1 MVALAHGA
9 NSVCEDGVI
18 AMHIIGYVFETIVI
32 MFALLGVVTAISL
45 WLDHRAARDDDI
57 DDEAQVAR
65 SMNGKG

>member
-1 MVALAHGA
+1 
-9 NSVCEDGVI
+9 
-18 AMHIIGYVFETIVI
+18 MHIIGYVFETIVI